1 MLFADRCF
9 QDMERLPFVFGEIKL
24 LLHLRK
30 LVQEVL
36 VALLKVKL
44 VFFVKLLE
52 LILGGKFCDELL
64 HPDLFTI

>member
-1 MLFADRCF
+1 
-9 QDMERLPFVFGEIKL
+9 MERLPFVFGEIKL